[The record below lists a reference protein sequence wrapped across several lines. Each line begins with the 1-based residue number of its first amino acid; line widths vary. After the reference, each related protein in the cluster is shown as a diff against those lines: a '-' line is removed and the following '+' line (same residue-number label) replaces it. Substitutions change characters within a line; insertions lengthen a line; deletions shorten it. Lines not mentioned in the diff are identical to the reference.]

1 MHHSRHPGWSLRGSP
16 QAGLGDAGS
25 ERPSDVGPRC
35 SRLRDVTPGAPS
47 LLLHLR
53 LPSPRKSLSVPR
65 CSAGSSL
72 QAVKEVAFRQ
82 ESGFDG
88 LPWAADPRAST
99 PGGDIPTWPSSPML
113 SLAPRPRCRAVGAAI
128 TTAAMPLVMVLILQT
143 TVSPVPVAFLS
154 AAFIIIPLWR
164 SPQGCVLASQ
174 REESSAGALCP
185 RGTLGSAWRHSG
197 PPSWIGGLRAL
208 SCRGWG
214 RGWMSCDA

>member
-1 MHHSRHPGWSLRGSP
+1 MCRDALLGLHSRPLKRWPLGRKVAPMGSLGQR
-16 QAGLGDAGS
+16 
-25 ERPSDVGPRC
+25 
-35 SRLRDVTPGAPS
+35 TPEPP
-47 LLLHLR
+47 
-53 LPSPRKSLSVPR
+53 LPVATSPRGP
-65 CSAGSSL
+65 C
-72 QAVKEVAFRQ
+72 
-82 ESGFDG
+82 
-88 LPWAADPRAST
+88 P
-99 PGGDIPTWPSSPML
+99 PML
-113 SLAPRPRCRAVGAAI
+113 SLVPRPRCRAVGTAI

-214 RGWMSCDA
+214 SGWMSCDA